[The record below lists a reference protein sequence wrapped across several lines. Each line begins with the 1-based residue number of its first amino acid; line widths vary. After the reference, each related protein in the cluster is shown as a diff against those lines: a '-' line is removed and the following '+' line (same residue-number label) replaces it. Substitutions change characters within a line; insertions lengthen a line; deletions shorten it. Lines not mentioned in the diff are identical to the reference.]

1 MKSAIATKLINKTST
16 KKRKNGILAKVKR
29 IMSKYDISIRML
41 NADYNTVYLKF
52 PIPHSSFYHK
62 MNNGTFTDV
71 ELDNI
76 EFIIEQ
82 AEIQY
87 LNGIEKLNK

>member
-1 MKSAIATKLINKTST
+1 MRSAIATKLINKIST
-16 KKRKNGILAKVKR
+16 KKRRDGILIKVKR
-29 IMSKYDISIRML
+29 IMNKHKVSVRML
-41 NADYNTVYLKF
+41 NAEYNSVYRKF

-71 ELDNI
+71 ELDNL

-82 AEIQY
+82 VDIQY
-87 LNGIEKLNK
+87 LKGLEKLNK

>member
-41 NADYNTVYLKF
+41 NADYNTVYRKF